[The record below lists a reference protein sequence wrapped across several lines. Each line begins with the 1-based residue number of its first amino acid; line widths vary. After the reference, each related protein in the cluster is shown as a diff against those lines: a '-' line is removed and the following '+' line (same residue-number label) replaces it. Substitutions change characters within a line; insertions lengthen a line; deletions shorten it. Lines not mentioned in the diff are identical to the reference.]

1 VTAAGNSASRQAAAI
16 RASARRGL
24 WRRLMAALGFR
35 AADTA
40 TEAVAAR
47 WDIGAAAEAETA
59 RMLHALHT
67 RGWDILNDRA
77 LPGSRANL
85 DHVLVSP
92 CGTAVVVLD
101 TKRWHAQKPTW
112 LVRDRVHCGA
122 EDRHGQIEAVAGY
135 AARVAR
141 VLGVEARAVWP
152 LLVVHGSP
160 VAGGVLTAR
169 ASGWAGPVY
178 VLSPPYL
185 VPTLAR
191 APGGRDPGRAADL
204 AQRVARAL
212 PPYRG

>member
-1 VTAAGNSASRQAAAI
+1 MTAVNNSAARKAAAL
-16 RASARRGL
+16 RAGPPRSL
-24 WRRLMAALGFR
+24 WRRLMAVLGFR
-35 AADTA
+35 ATDAR

-47 WDIGAAAEAETA
+47 WDLGAAAEEETA

-67 RGWDILNDRA
+67 RGWSILNDRA

-112 LVRDRVHCGA
+112 LVRGRVCCGA

-141 VLGVEARAVWP
+141 VLGMDAGAVWP
-152 LLVVHGSP
+152 LLVVHGSRI
-160 VAGGVLTAR
+160 VGGRLEAR
-169 ASGWAGPVY
+169 AERWPGPVH
-178 VLSPPYL
+178 VLGPEWL
-185 VPTLAR
+185 VSTLAA
-191 APGGRDPGRAADL
+191 APKVRDPRRAGEL
-204 AQRVARAL
+204 AQRVGRVL
-212 PPYRG
+212 PPYR